1 MSGIPDDVIEQV
13 RDTADIVSIVGDTV
27 DLKRTGSDYRG
38 PCPFHGGTHRNLAV
52 IPKKGMFYC
61 YVCHEAGDVF
71 SFFMKR
77 FGMDYPTA
85 VREVARKVGIVIPER
100 SERQGPDPNEP
111 LYAAAGVAQDWFAR
125 QLRES
130 AEAAGAR
137 TYLASRGIPI
147 EVAGELG
154 LGYAPRRGEFQ
165 AAMAELGVKEDHLV
179 TAGLVVRREDG
190 SIGPRFRARLLF
202 PIHDIRGRV
211 VAFGGRLLAPGEPK
225 YLNSPETPIFH
236 KGRSLYNLHVARNA
250 IRKEENALVVEGY
263 FDVLRLV
270 QAGIEN
276 VVAPLGTALTGDQAE
291 LLKRYTKTVTLLY
304 DSDAAGLRATFRA
317 GDELLRHDVR
327 ARVATLPAGEDP
339 DTLVQKG
346 GAEALQAVLRDAV
359 DVLERKIQLL
369 ERKGWFEGVEHRRE
383 ALDRLLP
390 TIRAAANAIT
400 RELYLGR
407 VAERTGVSK
416 EILQQE
422 VASMPAPSPVPSAT
436 GTQRRPAAER
446 PPVRRG
452 QMGNAAE
459 GELLRVLVASDAYRA
474 RAAKEV
480 PGAWF
485 EDPVHREVFEALTGA
500 LEAAPGEVAERLSPA
515 GRAVWSALRESGAT
529 LTDAVLDDHYASA
542 SEALEFRPLWREYQ
556 RLTDPGEKMA
566 RKKELDAKY
575 ARALRKAMHWQN
587 NRPRSPQ

>member
-1 MSGIPDDVIEQV
+1 VSIPDDVIEQV
-13 RDTADIVSIVGDTV
+13 RDTADIVSIVGDSV

-38 PCPFHGGTHRNLAV
+38 PCPFHGGTHRNMAV

-111 LYAAAGVAQDWFAR
+111 LYAAVAVAHDWFAR
-125 QLRES
+125 QLRE
-130 AEAAGAR
+130 ADEAAGAR
-137 TYLASRGIPI
+137 KYLADRGFPM
-147 EVAGELG
+147 EVAAELG
-154 LGYAPRRGEFQ
+154 LGFAPRRKEFQ
-165 AAMAELGVKEDHLV
+165 AAMAELGVKDDVLV

-190 SIGPRFRARLLF
+190 SIGPRFRSRLLF
-202 PIHDIRGRV
+202 PIHDLRGRV
-211 VAFGGRLLAPGEPK
+211 VAFGGRLLGPGEPK

-236 KGRSLYNLHVARNA
+236 KGRSLYNLHFARNA
-250 IRKEENALVVEGY
+250 IRREESALIVEGY

-270 QAGIEN
+270 QAGFEH
-276 VVAPLGTALTGDQAE
+276 VVAPLGTSLTGDQSE

-304 DSDAAGLRATFRA
+304 DSDSPGLRATFRA

-327 ARVATLPAGEDP
+327 VRVATLPTGEDP

-346 GAEALQAVLRDAV
+346 GAEALQKVLDDAV
-359 DVLERKIQLL
+359 DVLERKIQIL

-390 TIRAAANAIT
+390 TIRAASNAIT

-407 VAERTGVSK
+407 VAERSGVSK
-416 EILQQE
+416 EVLLTE
-422 VASMPAPSPVPSAT
+422 VEAMREARSYPAP
-436 GTQRRPAAER
+436 QERRPPSPSRPAPRRVSRMGGVAET
-446 PPVRRG
+446 
-452 QMGNAAE
+452 
-459 GELLRVLVASDAYRA
+459 ELLRVLVASDEYRA
-474 RAAKEV
+474 RAAQEVKREWFEV
-480 PGAWF
+480 PLHLELFA
-485 EDPVHREVFEALTGA
+485 ALVADASTPDTD
-500 LEAAPGEVAERLSPA
+500 LPGRLSPDA
-515 GRAVWSALRESGAT
+515 LELWNELREAGGT

-556 RLTDPGEKMA
+556 KLTDPSQKLT
-566 RKKELDAKY
+566 RKKELGAKY
-575 ARALRKAMHWQN
+575 ARALRKAMQWQN
-587 NRPRSPQ
+587 PRPRSPQ